1 MIQNKNHDILWEQFS
16 LGPDSMRPYFVI
28 PGKEEP
34 ILIEQICE
42 KMDQEA
48 EECEI
53 FVLEIETV
61 DLTIIIK
68 FHLGLDGKLI
78 EMTTGLSKNL
88 FSQTLNKQLKC
99 KQKHLTF
106 HRWSLLYCLPCHT

>member
-1 MIQNKNHDILWEQFS
+1 MPCTLYIHEIIFSGGFRPFMIQNKNHDILWEQFS

-61 DLTIIIK
+61 DFTIIIK
-68 FHLGLDGKLI
+68 FHLSLDGKLI

-88 FSQTLNKQLKC
+88 FS
-99 KQKHLTF
+99 
-106 HRWSLLYCLPCHT
+106 

>member
-1 MIQNKNHDILWEQFS
+1 MYITEMLFTGGFRPFMIQNKNDDILWENFS
-16 LGPDSMRPYFVI
+16 LGPDSMRPYFII

-34 ILIEQICE
+34 ILIEQICQ

-53 FVLEIETV
+53 FVLEIDEL
-61 DLTIIIK
+61 DLVITIK

-78 EMTTGLSKNL
+78 EMTTGLSKN
-88 FSQTLNKQLKC
+88 FS
-99 KQKHLTF
+99 
-106 HRWSLLYCLPCHT
+106 